1 LKSISIA
8 VVLSATIVT
17 AGIAQSDESVGST
30 SYVSAMT
37 SLPAWPANAH
47 VRSEDTRFVTVLR
60 NAVARSSTFR
70 DLVGALN
77 RSDVIVY
84 IETRKMRKMRTGF
97 SGYLVHHVV
106 AAGSHRY
113 LKVVINRDLGGDR
126 LTGAIAHELQHAR
139 EVAETAGVRSA
150 ADMRALFTRLDS
162 GQCVLMRNCTET
174 DAALRLHAMVL
185 EELRA
190 AR

>member
-1 LKSISIA
+1 MKSISIA

-47 VRSEDTRFVTVLR
+47 VRSEDTRLVTVLR

-84 IETRKMRKMRTGF
+84 IETRKKRTGF
-97 SGYLVHHVV
+97 SGYLAHHVV

-113 LKVVINRDLGGDR
+113 LKVVVNRDLGRDW

-150 ADMRALFTRLDS
+150 ADMRALFKRLDS

-174 DAALRLHAMVL
+174 DAALRLHATVL
-185 EELRA
+185 EELSA

>member
-1 LKSISIA
+1 MKSISIA

-47 VRSEDTRFVTVLR
+47 VIFSRRHPPRDRPAERSQP
-60 NAVARSSTFR
+60 RSSTFR

-84 IETRKMRKMRTGF
+84 IETRKKRTGF
-97 SGYLVHHVV
+97 SGYLAHHVV
-106 AAGSHRY
+106 AAGSHRS
-113 LKVVINRDLGGDR
+113 LKVVVNRDLGRDW

-139 EVAETAGVRSA
+139 EVTETAGVRSA
-150 ADMRALFTRLDS
+150 ADMRALFKRLDS
-162 GQCVLMRNCTET
+162 GECVLMRNCAET
-174 DAALRLHAMVL
+174 DAALPSSPWCWRS
-185 EELRA
+185 
-190 AR
+190 